1 MVQAVG
7 ASNPYYAYGTPTGA
21 APAAATGPSYGAQA
35 YRADAYSGSSYGSV
49 SMAASGSISAI
60 VGDPSAASRFSLFM
74 INTPQRLLSV
84 GGGMGV
90 VGRAFLN
97 LLAGSVPMFTSSAER
112 AQISNNVRGWL
123 SSADLVRTGAAPQQ
137 ANLLQDVGVWSAQD
151 LAVYVNPADQSV
163 LAQRLAGAA
172 GARGWGGV
180 APSPQQV
187 GMWVAAAVQLPKY
200 SY

>member
-7 ASNPYYAYGTPTGA
+7 GTSSYYTYGSPTGA
-21 APAAATGPSYGAQA
+21 APAAATTGYAPA
-35 YRADAYSGSSYGSV
+35 YAMDAYSGAGYATT

-60 VGDPSAASRFSLFM
+60 VSDPSAASRFSLFM

-97 LLAGSVPMFTSSAER
+97 LLAGNVPLFTSSAER
-112 AQISNNVRGWL
+112 AQISSNVRTWL
-123 SSADLVRTGAAPQQ
+123 SSADLVRTGAAPAQ
-137 ANLLQDVGVWSAQD
+137 ATLLQDVGIWSAQD
-151 LAVYVNPADQSV
+151 LAVYVNPADQAV

-180 APSPQQV
+180 APSAQQV
-187 GMWVAAAVQLPKY
+187 GMWVATAVQVPKY
-200 SY
+200 TY